1 MGNLIKNGKQD
12 CSLPTPAD
20 KPDLDD
26 AWRRGGG
33 EGGTFPMFLREKF
46 IRTQER
52 KKIVTV
58 LKYCLNIAK
67 DTYLG
72 SKQLSM
78 PIIWSCHVTSE
89 FLIDSL

>member
-1 MGNLIKNGKQD
+1 MENKIVPFQLQRISQTLTTLEGG
-12 CSLPTPAD
+12 
-20 KPDLDD
+20 
-26 AWRRGGG
+26 GGG

-78 PIIWSCHVTSE
+78 PII
-89 FLIDSL
+89 

>member
-1 MGNLIKNGKQD
+1 MENKIVPFQLQRISQT
-12 CSLPTPAD
+12 LTT
-20 KPDLDD
+20 LE
-26 AWRRGGG
+26 GG
-33 EGGTFPMFLREKF
+33 GGTFPMFLREKF

-78 PIIWSCHVTSE
+78 PII
-89 FLIDSL
+89 

>member
-1 MGNLIKNGKQD
+1 MGNLIKMENKIVPFQLQRI
-12 CSLPTPAD
+12 SQTLTT
-20 KPDLDD
+20 LE
-26 AWRRGGG
+26 GGG
-33 EGGTFPMFLREKF
+33 TSPMFLREKF

-72 SKQLSM
+72 SKELSM
-78 PIIWSCHVTSE
+78 PII
-89 FLIDSL
+89 

>member
-33 EGGTFPMFLREKF
+33 GEGGTFPMFLREKF

-58 LKYCLNIAK
+58 LKYCKGYVPGLEAAQHANNLI
-67 DTYLG
+67 
-72 SKQLSM
+72 LSRDQRI
-78 PIIWSCHVTSE
+78 PY
-89 FLIDSL
+89 

>member
-1 MGNLIKNGKQD
+1 MGNLIKMGNKVVPFQLQRI
-12 CSLPTPAD
+12 SQTLTTPE
-20 KPDLDD
+20 
-26 AWRRGGG
+26 RGA
-33 EGGTFPMFLREKF
+33 GGTSPMFLREKF
-46 IRTQER
+46 IGAQER

-78 PIIWSCHVTSE
+78 PII
-89 FLIDSL
+89 

>member
-1 MGNLIKNGKQD
+1 MGNLIKMENKIVPFQLQRI
-12 CSLPTPAD
+12 SQTLTT
-20 KPDLDD
+20 LE
-26 AWRRGGG
+26 GG
-33 EGGTFPMFLREKF
+33 EGGGTSPMFLREKF

-78 PIIWSCHVTSE
+78 PII
-89 FLIDSL
+89 

>member
-1 MGNLIKNGKQD
+1 MENKIVPFQLQRISQTLTTLEGGG
-12 CSLPTPAD
+12 
-20 KPDLDD
+20 
-26 AWRRGGG
+26 GGG

-52 KKIVTV
+52 KKIATV

-67 DTYLG
+67 DTYLD

-89 FLIDSL
+89 FLINSL

>member
-1 MGNLIKNGKQD
+1 MENKIVPFQLQRISQTLTTLEG
-12 CSLPTPAD
+12 
-20 KPDLDD
+20 
-26 AWRRGGG
+26 GGG

-78 PIIWSCHVTSE
+78 PII
-89 FLIDSL
+89 

>member
-1 MGNLIKNGKQD
+1 MGNSIKMGNKIVPFQLQRISQTLTTLKWEG
-12 CSLPTPAD
+12 
-20 KPDLDD
+20 
-26 AWRRGGG
+26 RGEGRGGG
-33 EGGTFPMFLREKF
+33 RVNSPCFSSEEL
-46 IRTQER
+46 IHTQER

-78 PIIWSCHVTSE
+78 PII
-89 FLIDSL
+89 